1 MTMKDRLNNLYDLF
15 AAHAETNRDSAAF
28 ISADSTVSFGEFVQQ
43 VDRLAA
49 GLHSHGLGKGDR
61 LATVAKNS
69 ISHIAVLIACARLGA
84 VAFPVNWRLAS
95 NELAMALGMVRPSA
109 LFIEN
114 DFYSALSDS
123 ELGQIKIKGVFGTE
137 TPSDTDWL
145 LFEEFQ
151 SEHQPPEVSVS
162 PNDPAVIIAT
172 AAVAGIPRG
181 AVLTHGN
188 LLSVSQMFASSYHLS
203 KDDRGLGVLPLFHIA
218 GYENVFVNAM
228 AGGASVILPGFDAKL
243 CSQMMDEHRIS
254 SITTFP
260 PMLEALMAAREE
272 TGGNWENLRLCWGIL
287 NPPEVVQ
294 QFLSLNRGEYWTGY
308 GQTETTGI
316 ATLINVLEKP
326 GSAGKVVNG
335 LDLRIVND
343 IDQDV
348 PVGEPG
354 EIVVKGNLVFSHYWG
369 DEEATAY
376 AARGGWHHTG
386 DLGRLDEEGY
396 LYYVGR
402 KPEKELIKSGG
413 ENIYPA
419 EVEAAIRQLPAVAE
433 VCVIGV
439 PDEKWGETVKAVV
452 QLAEGEKLDE
462 SQLLAGIAEHLAAY
476 KKPRLIQFVDQL
488 PRDQTGM
495 IDRVKVKAEFGK

>member
-1 MTMKDRLNNLYDLF
+1 MKDQLDSLYDLF
-15 AAHAETNRDSAAF
+15 ALHAEMNGEDTAF
-28 ISADSTVSFGEFVQQ
+28 ISVDSIVSYGEFVKQ
-43 VDRLAA
+43 VDSLAA
-49 GLHSHGLGKGDR
+49 GLHARGLSKGDR

-69 ISHIAVLIACARLGA
+69 ISHVAVLIACARLGV

-95 NELAMALGMVRPSA
+95 NEIAMALGLVEPKA
-109 LFIEN
+109 LLIES
-114 DFYSALSDS
+114 DFYPALSES
-123 ELGQIKIKGVFGTE
+123 GLGQIKIKGVFGTE
-137 TPSDTDWL
+137 KLSESEWL
-145 LFEEFQ
+145 RFEDFQ
-151 SEHQPPEVSVS
+151 SDHQPPEVSVQ

-172 AAVAGIPRG
+172 AAVAGVPRG

-188 LLSVSQMFASSYHLS
+188 LLSVGRMFASAYQLT
-203 KDDRGLGVLPLFHIA
+203 KADRGLGVLPLFHIA
-218 GYENVFVNAM
+218 GYENLFVIAM
-228 AGGASVILPGFDAKL
+228 AGGASVILPGFDATL
-243 CSQMMDEHRIS
+243 CSQMMDDHRIS
-254 SITTFP
+254 AITTFP
-260 PMLEALMAAREE
+260 PMLEALMAAREQQ
-272 TGGNWENLRLCWGIL
+272 GGNWESLRVCWGIL
-287 NPPEVVQ
+287 NPLEVVQ
-294 QFLSLNRGEYWTGY
+294 QYLSLNRGDYWTGY

-316 ATLINVLEKP
+316 ATLINAQEKP
-326 GSAGKVVNG
+326 GSAGKVVDG
-335 LDLRIVND
+335 LELRIVND
-343 IDQDV
+343 NDQDV
-348 PVGEPG
+348 PVDQPG

-369 DEEATAY
+369 DEEASAF

-419 EVEAAIRQLPAVAE
+419 EVEAAIRQLPMVAE

-452 QLAEGEKLDE
+452 QLAEGESLDE
-462 SQLLAGIAEHLAAY
+462 SQLLAGIAENLAAY

-488 PRDQTGM
+488 PRDQNGL